1 MTPEHEIWIDLLADG
16 ELDERRR
23 RELLL
28 ALEASPDGWRRCAL
42 AFLEAQTWGQ
52 ALRGRAL
59 ELAPSPVVAPTAA
72 PSRIVR
78 RPAWG
83 AMLALAASVALAFAA
98 GHWWRGATPA
108 NSQRGNN
115 SLVGRSS
122 PAPAPSANV
131 APPAEAA
138 PSLDGAQLVSLELAD
153 GQGRERHTVQLP
165 VFDEARGREA
175 WLAQAEA
182 TGPSPEVLAE
192 LERRGH
198 RVSERRQLVPVR
210 LGDGRELIVPV
221 KEVEVQLKG
230 APVYQ

>member
-1 MTPEHEIWIDLLADG
+1 MTPEHETWIDLLVDG

-52 ALRGRAL
+52 ALRGRTV
-59 ELAPSPVVAPTAA
+59 EHAPPVVVPAAA
-72 PSRIVR
+72 PAHVVR

-83 AMLALAASVALAFAA
+83 ALLTLAASVALAFAA
-98 GHWWRGATPA
+98 GHWWRGATSA
-108 NSQRGNN
+108 NLQRGDYA
-115 SLVGRSS
+115 LVGRSA
-122 PAPAPSANV
+122 PAPATSANV
-131 APPAEAA
+131 SPPAEAS
-138 PSLDGAQLVSLELAD
+138 PSLNGAQLVSLELAD
-153 GQGRERHTVQLP
+153 DQGRGRHTVQLP

>member
-1 MTPEHEIWIDLLADG
+1 MTPENETWIDLLVDG
-16 ELDERRR
+16 ELDDGRR

-52 ALRGRAL
+52 ALRARPL
-59 ELAPSPVVAPTAA
+59 ELAPPAVVVPAA
-72 PSRIVR
+72 TPARVVR

-83 AMLALAASVALAFAA
+83 ALLTLAASVALAFAA

-108 NSQRGNN
+108 GSQRSED
-115 SLVGRSS
+115 SLVGRSA
-122 PAPAPSANV
+122 PAPAPSTSV
-131 APPAEAA
+131 TPAADAA
-138 PSLDGAQLVSLELAD
+138 PALDGAQLVSLELAD
-153 GQGRERHTVQLP
+153 VQGRERHTVQLP
-165 VFDEARGREA
+165 VFDEARGRDA

-182 TGPSPEVLAE
+182 TGPSPDVLAE
-192 LERRGH
+192 LERLGH
-198 RVSERRQLVPVR
+198 QVKERRQLVPVR